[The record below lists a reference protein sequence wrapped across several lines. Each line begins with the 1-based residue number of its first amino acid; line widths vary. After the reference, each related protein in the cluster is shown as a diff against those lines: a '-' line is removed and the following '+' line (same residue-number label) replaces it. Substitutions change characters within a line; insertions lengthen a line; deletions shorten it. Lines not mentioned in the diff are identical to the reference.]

1 MSGIPEPEQ
10 DDQEDMGWLATY
22 GDMVTLLLVFFVL
35 LVSMSTVEVK
45 RFQSVFGSMRMAFGG
60 LSASEVAGGVIQ
72 TNFENSMQESVQDLM
87 RIRQEL
93 LKNQENVFDA
103 IQSFL
108 SKKNVEGDVG
118 AVLDEGTITL
128 TIGDSLL
135 FAPGSEELAE
145 GADTQLQ
152 TILEIIESNREMTV
166 NIKGYTDDSEIP
178 EGARFKNNW
187 ELSALRAVNVLRW
200 LVDHGI
206 DPLRITATG
215 MGDLNPRFPNDSP
228 ENKAKNRRVE
238 FCLERQVLKD

>member
-1 MSGIPEPEQ
+1 MSGIPEPEPEEP
-10 DDQEDMGWLATY
+10 EDMGWLATY

-60 LSASEVAGGVIQ
+60 LNTSEIAGGQ
-72 TNFENSMQESVQDLM
+72 MQSNIDSNTEQSLQDLM

-93 LKNQENVFDA
+93 LKNQENVFNA
-103 IQSFL
+103 IQSYL
-108 SKKNVEGDVG
+108 SKKNVEGKVG

-135 FAPGSEELAE
+135 FAPGSEHLAE
-145 GADTQLQ
+145 GAEEQLQ
-152 TILEIIESNREMTV
+152 TILEIVQSNRDMTL
-166 NIKGYTDDSEIP
+166 NIKGYTDNSPIP

-187 ELSALRAVNVLRW
+187 ELSALRTVNVLIW
-200 LVDHGI
+200 LVEHGM
-206 DPLRITATG
+206 DPLRMTATG
-215 MGDLNPRFPNDSP
+215 MGDLNPRFPNDTP

-238 FCLERQVLKD
+238 FCLERQVVK